1 MTTAFTQQ
9 STIGQQQ
16 ARPRLPTLPTGW
28 PIGSYESYEQA
39 QRAVDHLAGAE
50 FPVTDVTIVGVE
62 PMLVERIA
70 GKMSWG
76 KVLGSA
82 ATSGAMFGLFLG
94 LVLSLLNPGAGLV
107 PIVIGLVAGLGFNL
121 LFGALG
127 YAANRNK
134 RGFISQSQLV
144 ARRYDV
150 LSQPRNAEK
159 GRALLADL
167 AARSAFGH

>member
-1 MTTAFTQQ
+1 MTEAFTQ
-9 STIGQQQ
+9 TTAGRAQ
-16 ARPRLPTLPTGW
+16 ARPQLPTMPTGW

-39 QRAVDHLAGAE
+39 QRAVDHLASTD
-50 FPVTDVTIVGVE
+50 FPVTDVTIVGVQ

-70 GKMSWG
+70 GRMTWG
-76 KVLGSA
+76 KLLSSA
-82 ATSGAMFGLFLG
+82 AMSGAVFGLFLG
-94 LVLSLLNPGAGLV
+94 LVLSLMNPGAGLI
-107 PIVIGLVAGLGFNL
+107 PILLGLVAGVGFNL

-134 RGFISQSQLV
+134 RGFTSQSQLV
-144 ARRYDV
+144 AQRYDV

-167 AARSAFGH
+167 SARSGLLH

>member
-1 MTTAFTQQ
+1 MTTAFTQ
-9 STIGQQQ
+9 SSVNPQQ
-16 ARPRLPTLPTGW
+16 ARPQLPTMPTGW

-39 QRAVDHLAGAE
+39 QRAVDHLAGTD

-62 PMLVERIA
+62 PVLVERIA
-70 GKMSWG
+70 GRMNWRRL
-76 KVLGSA
+76 LGNA
-82 ATSGAMFGLFLG
+82 AMSGALFGLFLG
-94 LVLSLLNPGAGLV
+94 LVLSMLNPGAGLI
-107 PIVIGLVAGLGFNL
+107 PIGIGLVAGIGFNL

-127 YAANRNK
+127 YAASPNK

-159 GRALLADL
+159 GRELLADL

>member
-1 MTTAFTQQ
+1 MTQAFTQ
-9 STIGQQQ
+9 SGFGDKPQ
-16 ARPRLPTLPTGW
+16 ARPQSPTLPTGW
-28 PIGSYESYEQA
+28 PIGSYESYDQA
-39 QRAVDHLAGAE
+39 QRAVDHLAGTD

-62 PMLVERIA
+62 PLLVERIS
-70 GKMSWG
+70 GRMGWG
-76 KVLGSA
+76 KLLSSA
-82 ATSGAMFGLFLG
+82 AMSGAMFGLFLG
-94 LVLSLLNPGAGLV
+94 LILSLLNPGAGWI
-107 PIVIGLVAGLGFNL
+107 PIALGLVAGVGFNL

-167 AARSAFGH
+167 AARSAWGH

>member
-1 MTTAFTQQ
+1 MTEAFTQTRF
-9 STIGQQQ
+9 SQQQ
-16 ARPRLPTLPTGW
+16 ARPQFPTPPTGW
-28 PIGSYESYEQA
+28 PIGSYDSYEKAQA
-39 QRAVDHLAGAE
+39 AVDHLASTD
-50 FPVTDVTIVGVE
+50 FPIADVTIVGVQ

-70 GKMSWG
+70 GRMSWG
-76 KVLGSA
+76 KMLSSA
-82 ATSGAMFGLFLG
+82 AMSGAVFGLFLG
-94 LVLSLLNPGAGLV
+94 LVLSLLNPGAGLLS
-107 PIVIGLVAGLGFNL
+107 IVIGLVAGVAFNL

-134 RGFISQSQLV
+134 RGFVSQSQLV
-144 ARRYDV
+144 AQRYDV

>member
-1 MTTAFTQQ
+1 MTTFTQQ
-9 STIGQQQ
+9 STLGQQQ
-16 ARPRLPTLPTGW
+16 ARPQLPTLPTGW

-39 QRAVDHLAGAE
+39 QRAVDHLAGAD

-76 KVLGSA
+76 RVLGNA

-94 LVLSLLNPGAGLV
+94 LVLSMVNPGAGLV
-107 PIVIGLVAGLGFNL
+107 PIVIGVVAGLGINL
-121 LFGALG
+121 ALGSLG
-127 YAANRNK
+127 YAASRNK
-134 RGFISQSQLV
+134 RGFVSQSQLV

-167 AARSAFGH
+167 AARSAFIH

>member
-1 MTTAFTQQ
+1 MTEAFTQ
-9 STIGQQQ
+9 STISRQQ
-16 ARPRLPTLPTGW
+16 ARPQLPTMPTGW

-39 QRAVDHLAGAE
+39 QKAVDHLAGTD
-50 FPVTDVTIVGVE
+50 FPISDVTIVGIQ

-70 GKMSWG
+70 GRMSWG
-76 KVLGSA
+76 KMLSSA
-82 ATSGAMFGLFLG
+82 AMSGAVFGLFLG
-94 LVLSLLNPGAGLV
+94 LVLSLLNPAAGLLS
-107 PIVIGLVAGLGFNL
+107 IIIGLVAGVAFNL

-134 RGFISQSQLV
+134 RGFVSQSQLV
-144 ARRYDV
+144 AQRYDV

>member
-1 MTTAFTQQ
+1 MTTAFTRTAFNQP
-9 STIGQQQ
+9 Q
-16 ARPRLPTLPTGW
+16 ARPQLPTLPSGW
-28 PIGSYESYEQA
+28 PIGSYASYEDA
-39 QRAVDHLAGAE
+39 QKAVDHLAGSD

-62 PMLVERIA
+62 PMLVERVA
-70 GKMSWG
+70 GKLSWN

-82 ATSGAMFGLFLG
+82 AVSGAWFGLFLG
-94 LVLSLLNPGAGLV
+94 LMLTFFTPNAGAL
-107 PIVIGLVAGLGFNL
+107 PIIIGLVAGIAFNV

-127 YAANRNK
+127 YAVNKNK

-144 ARRYDV
+144 AQRYDV

-167 AARSAFGH
+167 AARSAFLH